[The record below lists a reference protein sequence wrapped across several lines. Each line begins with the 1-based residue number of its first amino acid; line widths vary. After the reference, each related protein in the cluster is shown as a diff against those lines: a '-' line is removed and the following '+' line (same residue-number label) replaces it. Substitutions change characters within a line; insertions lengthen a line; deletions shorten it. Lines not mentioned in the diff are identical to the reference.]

1 MPFKFG
7 PICVRQMCTKNS
19 NIKYCL
25 YDTDIDALRPYAYCI
40 AKYEID
46 TCPDE
51 AVTFDPCLKKS
62 E

>member
-1 MPFKFG
+1 MPTSFAQLYFSFELFG
-7 PICVRQMCTKNS
+7 
-19 NIKYCL
+19 
-25 YDTDIDALRPYAYCI
+25 TDIDALKPY